1 MAKAS
6 RESEV
11 VVLGRAKAAFRQAGL
26 TTASSARDIAA
37 VYDRPAKRI
46 TWVSFGPE
54 STHRLLSSK
63 LHQKGRRMGTVES
76 LLTIV
81 PPPPESVPAL
91 RGFFAVLIGDSP
103 SVRWLPAVEHAA
115 VLLAPDEDKAE
126 LFFAVAVDPRSRS
139 VTLYRADLTALSI
152 PFSLFPPS
160 GDGRHP
166 DFSRPRVTD
175 YGRTIAFG
183 EYEAAGD
190 AILYETDAEY
200 RTKLYAQR
208 RETERTFG
216 ASLRRLRM
224 QRRLTQSDFP
234 GVTAKTVA
242 RIERGEVAKPHGKT
256 LRTLAEALGVD
267 EPEIERY

>member
-1 MAKAS
+1 MTNAN
-6 RESEV
+6 RETEV
-11 VVLGRAKAAFRQAGL
+11 VVLGRPKAAFRQAGL

-63 LHQKGRRMGTVES
+63 LRQKGRRMGMVES
-76 LLTIV
+76 LLTII

-91 RGFFAVLIGDSP
+91 RGFFNILIGDSP
-103 SVRWLPAVEHAA
+103 SVRWLPEVEHAA
-115 VLLAPDEDKAE
+115 VLLAPEEDKAE

-139 VTLYRADLTALSI
+139 VTLYRADLTVFSI
-152 PFSLFPPS
+152 PFSLFQPS
-160 GDGRHP
+160 GDGTRP

-175 YGRTIAFG
+175 YGRTVVFG

-200 RTKLYAQR
+200 RKKLHVQR
-208 RETERTFG
+208 RETERSFG

-242 RIERGEVAKPHGKT
+242 RIERGEVGKPHGKT
-256 LRTLAEALGVD
+256 LKILADTLGVNAD
-267 EPEIERY
+267 EIETY